1 MNSNNEIQNNIS
13 FMAKDNH
20 FKDNH
25 IVGYFINIEDYN
37 DSYSKI
43 AVIFN
48 ANKYNVKVDLNEGEW
63 SVLVDGE
70 KADSEVQ
77 YKIENS
83 IVNVSARSACILIK

>member
-1 MNSNNEIQNNIS
+1 MNSNKEIQNNIS
-13 FMAKDNH
+13 FMAKGNE
-20 FKDNH
+20 FKDEH
-25 IVGYFINIEDYN
+25 MVGYFINIEDYN

-48 ANKYNVKVDLNEGEW
+48 ANKYNVEVDLNEGEW
-63 SVLVDGE
+63 NVLVDGE

-77 YKIENS
+77 YKIEDS